1 LAAWVLLR
9 GFCCVG
15 WLRGLAAWVWHET
28 AYVGLLPKSSAT
40 QQGSLATA
48 AGWNSMAAKNEEIE
62 TPEELQ
68 LGIA

>member
-1 LAAWVLLR
+1 M
-9 GFCCVG
+9 GFV
-15 WLRGLAAWVWHET
+15 AWVWHET

-48 AGWNSMAAKNEEIE
+48 AGYGGKNEEIE